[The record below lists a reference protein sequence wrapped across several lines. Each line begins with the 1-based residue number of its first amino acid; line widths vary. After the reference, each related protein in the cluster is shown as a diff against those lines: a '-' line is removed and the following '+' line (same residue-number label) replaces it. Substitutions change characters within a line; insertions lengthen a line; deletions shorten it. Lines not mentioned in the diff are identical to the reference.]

1 VPKSGGDGTHVA
13 GEVSIDTARLALDE
27 IALAD
32 PQTSLVNRPPL
43 NSTDVSKTLIR
54 GGLGIGNR

>member
-1 VPKSGGDGTHVA
+1 
-13 GEVSIDTARLALDE
+13 VSIDTARLALDE